1 MLRLKGNTMHK
12 YQYFSC
18 IADENYDKPIKRGDQ
33 YQEPS
38 GKWRDFTDFIGHPM
52 GAWLLTDTIRRPIKF
67 ISCRDCKHFIYQGS
81 GDIDD
86 WCGNCQHYLID
97 KFEPK

>member
-1 MLRLKGNTMHK
+1 MDK

-18 IADENYDKPIKRGDQ
+18 TANENCDKSIKKGDQ

-38 GKWRDFTDFIGHPM
+38 GKWRAFTDFIGHPM

-67 ISCRDCKHFIYQGS
+67 TSCRDCR
-81 GDIDD
+81 
-86 WCGNCQHYLID
+86 HYEEGLD
-97 KFEPK
+97 GKCNGCMYYMTLHNFEQKA